1 MSEEHQIEV
10 EVNEVEVNEPKAK
23 GQVHSAGESVS
34 KAISSIMDSLE
45 AALTARGNTV
55 MVRVNDEALA
65 RLDMLV
71 ASGICSSRSEAAAF
85 LLQRGIESSEPL
97 FTRIADV
104 TAQITTLRD
113 ELQEWVQERK

>member
-1 MSEEHQIEV
+1 MSEEHEIEV
-10 EVNEVEVNEPKAK
+10 EVTEAEVNETK
-23 GQVHSAGESVS
+23 GKSQVQSASESVS

-55 MVRVNDEALA
+55 MVRVNDEALE

-104 TAQITTLRD
+104 TAQITTLRE
-113 ELQEWVQERK
+113 ELQAWVQERK

>member
-1 MSEEHQIEV
+1 MSEEHQVEV
-10 EVNEVEVNEPKAK
+10 EVTEVEASEPKGK
-23 GQVHSAGESVS
+23 SQVQSASESVS

-55 MVRVNDEALA
+55 MVRVNDEALQ

-71 ASGICSSRSEAAAF
+71 ASGICGSRSEAAAF

-104 TAQITTLRD
+104 TTQITTLRQ
-113 ELQEWVQERK
+113 ELQQWVQERK